1 MGLISL
7 LWGIGMLLWML
18 LALIPLLGAMNWL
31 VIPFAA
37 FGAILG
43 AIAFALTRREHRGRA
58 KAGLV
63 INLVVIV
70 VAVIRLHLGWG
81 VL

>member
-7 LWGIGMLLWML
+7 LWGIGMLLCML
-18 LALIPLLGAMNWL
+18 LALIPLLGALNWL
-31 VIPFAA
+31 VIPLAA
-37 FGAILG
+37 FGAILA
-43 AIAFALTRREHRGRA
+43 AIGVVLSRSGHRGRA

-63 INLVVIV
+63 INLVVIL
-70 VAVIRLHLGWG
+70 VAVVRLHLGGG